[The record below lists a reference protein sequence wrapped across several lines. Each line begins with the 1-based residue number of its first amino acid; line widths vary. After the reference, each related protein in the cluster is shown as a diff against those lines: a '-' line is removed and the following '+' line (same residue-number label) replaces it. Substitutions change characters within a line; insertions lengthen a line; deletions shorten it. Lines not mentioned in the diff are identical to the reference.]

1 MSIVPFTART
11 CGSVLD
17 TKNPAFSQA
26 LFTGYQAFLQSH
38 VGKTPADHV
47 CVEPCVP
54 LTSDAMW
61 RAPSAIPVP
70 SLPPVVTPSVSPSVA
85 PPLASTALSTQDRT
99 AACVKCVY
107 DNRTTA
113 SILLGGGCN
122 LCVEVVAPWAMKTY
136 GGVQGVLPAAGA
148 TLALPQGQELYDFQT
163 NTNTTTGYA
172 ATLQTFR
179 NLPACQQAEWIRLMC
194 GQDQVLPNTSPA
206 PVGQPYQLA
215 LYSGTTITETA
226 SKAFYEELGFLIGVP
241 IAAVCLIIL
250 ILAIR
255 RRRRNKSLSDQT
267 PSSAEPGALNN
278 TAVVQPEQIINK
290 EPVIVQGFDP
300 RYAYNTTSGTG
311 SNNTSD
317 L

>member
-61 RAPSAIPVP
+61 RAPSTIPVP
-70 SLPPVVTPSVSPSVA
+70 SPTPSVSPSVSPSVA
-85 PPLASTALSTQDRT
+85 PPLTSTTLSTQDRT

-136 GGVQGVLPAAGA
+136 GGVQGILPAAGA
-148 TLALPQGQELYDFQT
+148 TPALPQGQELYDFQT

-179 NLPACQQAEWIRLMC
+179 NLTKCQQAEWVRLMC
-194 GQDQVLPNTSPA
+194 GQDEVAPLISPA
-206 PVGQPYQLA
+206 PVGRPYQLA
-215 LYSGTTITETA
+215 LYSGTTITNKA
-226 SKAFYEELGFLIGVP
+226 STKAWYTEWWAFLLYGVAF
-241 IAAVCLIIL
+241 ICLCIFGCAYYVGSKHQGVKGSIHHSGKEADQS
-250 ILAIR
+250 AIR
-255 RRRRNKSLSDQT
+255 IGLKVMFGLSA
-267 PSSAEPGALNN
+267 SAKLKDE
-278 TAVVQPEQIINK
+278 
-290 EPVIVQGFDP
+290 FDSEA
-300 RYAYNTTSGTG
+300 RKRGT
-311 SNNTSD
+311 
-317 L
+317 